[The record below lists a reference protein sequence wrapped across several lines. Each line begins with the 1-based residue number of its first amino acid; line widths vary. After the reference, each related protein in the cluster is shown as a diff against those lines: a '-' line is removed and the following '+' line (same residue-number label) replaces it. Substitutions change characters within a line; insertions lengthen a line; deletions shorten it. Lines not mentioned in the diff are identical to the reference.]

1 VKISVHLSAK
11 SDLGLQSDSS
21 PDDDYFSPDNLLSD
35 TELRNLVVAFSNSY
49 SDHGSVD
56 AFAKR
61 IPPILAAVPILH
73 DVKHTDKLDDIGHK
87 LYLNID
93 TLLRSVDKHI
103 FPPLIATNTDLICWI
118 SGCRDTRNNL
128 LQEKISAQIL
138 VDEALL
144 CPDSKIYDLRATT
157 EYYETSESLRA
168 DIEALSDDA
177 QTLTVPLAE
186 QLKAAKAAIIARH
199 NRLFISSSL

>member
-1 VKISVHLSAK
+1 MKISVHLSAK

-21 PDDDYFSPDNLLSD
+21 PDDDYFSPDNLHFD
-35 TELRNLVVAFSNSY
+35 TELPNLVVAFSNSY

-73 DVKHTDKLDDIGHK
+73 DVKHTDKQDDIGHK
-87 LYLNID
+87 LYLNIG

-118 SGCRDTRNNL
+118 SDCRDTRNNL

-138 VDEALL
+138 L
-144 CPDSKIYDLRATT
+144 
-157 EYYETSESLRA
+157 
-168 DIEALSDDA
+168 A
-177 QTLTVPLAE
+177 QRTLVGTFLIPCVV
-186 QLKAAKAAIIARH
+186 
-199 NRLFISSSL
+199 